1 MLYSA
6 NFLISVLS
14 HIYNKSCTAQ
24 NRSIWRKRISQTF
37 RCFIFSLWFVLFCF
51 FVLFLTLQWL
61 ITACKHAPLLPTCD
75 IKKKINKGGKF
86 LKKLWCCV
94 GGRIKHHKL
103 ANVKSLKADVSSV
116 SLSSERLV
124 EGVTL
129 ETSAFKLFTM
139 ANLCYQLSW
148 YHQINLTV
156 KTSGKIADILKGKH
170 NVKYFA
176 SVGIWSEMNHQFS
189 SFCLL
194 SIIVLS
200 CLR

>member
-1 MLYSA
+1 MFWWDLLIVIYEVAYKCSRSSCIISA
-6 NFLISVLS
+6 NSWTKIIGFVFLFLKKRTKMEKLMCFIRQIFWYQYYL
-14 HIYNKSCTAQ
+14 IYINKSCTAQ

-37 RCFIFSLWFVLFCF
+37 RCFIFSFCFVLFCF
-51 FVLFLTLQWL
+51 FVIFLTLQWL
-61 ITACKHAPLLPTCD
+61 ITACKHAPLLQTSD
-75 IKKKINKGGKF
+75 IKKQINKGGKF

-94 GGRIKHHKL
+94 GGRIKHRKL

-148 YHQINLTV
+148 
-156 KTSGKIADILKGKH
+156 
-170 NVKYFA
+170 
-176 SVGIWSEMNHQFS
+176 
-189 SFCLL
+189 
-194 SIIVLS
+194 
-200 CLR
+200 